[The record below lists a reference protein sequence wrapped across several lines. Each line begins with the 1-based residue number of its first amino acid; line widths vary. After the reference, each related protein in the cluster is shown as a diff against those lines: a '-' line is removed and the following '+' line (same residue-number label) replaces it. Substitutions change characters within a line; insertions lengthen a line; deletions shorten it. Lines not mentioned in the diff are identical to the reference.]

1 MVKPLWSTA
10 GYYMVSPLEVSSL
23 LLSQYNLV
31 VTRTTRVMLSLGHL
45 PKFNLYYRTNVVELR
60 MVELLFPQ
68 G

>member
-1 MVKPLWSTA
+1 
-10 GYYMVSPLEVSSL
+10 MVSPLEVSSL

-45 PKFNLYYRTNVVELR
+45 PKFNLYYKTNVVELR

>member
-1 MVKPLWSTA
+1 
-10 GYYMVSPLEVSSL
+10 MVSPLEVSSL

-45 PKFNLYYRTNVVELR
+45 SKFNLYYKTNVVELR